1 MARITEEQLILPALY
16 LMDISPSKSIT
27 TTAMKEAL
35 VDIFKPT
42 GDDNAII
49 SGRNDTF
56 FTQKVRNLKS
66 HDTLEDLGYA
76 TYSDRIAGEPS
87 GSLS

>member
-1 MARITEEQLILPALY
+1 MARVTEEQLILPALY

-49 SGRNDTF
+49 AEETIRF
-56 FTQKVRNLKS
+56 LLKR
-66 HDTLEDLGYA
+66 LE
-76 TYSDRIAGEPS
+76 I
-87 GSLS
+87 